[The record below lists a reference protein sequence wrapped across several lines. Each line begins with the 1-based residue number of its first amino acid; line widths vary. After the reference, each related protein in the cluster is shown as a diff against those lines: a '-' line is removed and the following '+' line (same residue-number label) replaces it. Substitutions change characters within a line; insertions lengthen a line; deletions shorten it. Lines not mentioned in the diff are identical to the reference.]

1 MSKSQAWSP
10 KTAEIYFKESIIGQL
25 SSIVSEALG
34 RRATAA
40 EVARKATV
48 EAGRKAATVANGSTA
63 GVAGAPV
70 EARKSLLDRL
80 DAWHFRQA
88 QREREAYLAQS
99 KDMVDLE
106 RRMRSIERGTMG
118 RYY

>member
-10 KTAEIYFKESIIGQL
+10 KTAEIYFRESIIGQL
-25 SSIVSEALG
+25 SSVVSDALA

-40 EVARKATV
+40 AVARKASV
-48 EAGRKAATVANGSTA
+48 EAARKAQASSTGSTTRA
-63 GVAGAPV
+63 AAPV
-70 EARKSLLDRL
+70 VARKSLLERL

-88 QREREAYLAQS
+88 QREREAYLSRS
-99 KDMVDLE
+99 KDLFDLE
-106 RRMRSIERGTMG
+106 CRMRAIERGAAG

>member
-25 SSIVSEALG
+25 SNIVSEALA

-40 EVARKATV
+40 AVARNASV
-48 EAGRKAATVANGSTA
+48 EAGRKGQTATRRSTA
-63 GVAGAPV
+63 GVAAPV
-70 EARKSLLDRL
+70 EVRRSLLDRL
-80 DAWHFRQA
+80 DAWHFRQL
-88 QREREAYLAQS
+88 QREREAYLARA
-99 KDMVDLE
+99 KDMADLE
-106 RRMRSIERGTMG
+106 RRMRSIERGATG